1 MSGPR
6 VSRRWFLGGAGAMVG
21 LPLLESLMPRRL
33 HAEPIPAAK
42 RILAYYVPCGIH
54 MPTWT
59 PSSAG
64 ELILSPTLMPLEK
77 VRSKLL
83 VLSGLQNLPA
93 RPDGPGDHASGTGA
107 FLTCAHPFK
116 TDGTGIKN
124 GISMDQVAANELKK
138 LTRIPSLQLGTDGGG
153 GTGNC
158 DSGYSCAYARNIS
171 WASDTQ
177 PLPKTTNPQVVFD
190 TIFAGFDPKATLAEQ
205 ARRLKYKKSVL
216 DYALAEANS
225 LKLKLAATDNLKVD
239 EYMSG
244 IRDLEKK
251 LETPV
256 ATCSVPT
263 RPVAD
268 YAHEAKIKMLSDLMV
283 LAFQCDATRV
293 ITFMLG
299 NAGDNRS
306 FDFIGAPGGHH
317 ALSHHG
323 GSAASFDALKKI
335 DKWEVTQLAYL
346 LEKMDSI
353 VEPNGMTM
361 LDNSSVFFSSEIE
374 DGDAHRH
381 TNLPVILAGSAGGT
395 FKTGR
400 HVKYSAT
407 PLANLFTSM
416 LNATGVANTKFGQD
430 GTGPLGNLT

>member
-1 MSGPR
+1 MN
-6 VSRRWFLGGAGAMVG
+6 RRWFLGGAGAMVG

-54 MPTWT
+54 MPSWT
-59 PSSAG
+59 PAAAG
-64 ELILSPTLMPLEK
+64 DLILTPTLAPLEK
-77 VRSKLL
+77 VKSKLL
-83 VLSGLQNLPA
+83 VLTGLQNIVA

-124 GISMDQVAANELKK
+124 GISMDQLAANELKK
-138 LTRIPSLQLGTDGGG
+138 STRIASLQLGTDGGG

-177 PLPKTTNPQVVFD
+177 PLPKSTNPQVVFD
-190 TIFAGFDPKATLAEQ
+190 QLFAGFDPKATVAEQ

-216 DYALAEANS
+216 DYALAEASS

-251 LETPV
+251 LETPAAV
-256 ATCSVPT
+256 CSVPG

-268 YAHEAKIKMLSDLMV
+268 AEHEAKIKLLSDLMV
-283 LAFQCDATRV
+283 VAFQCDATRV
-293 ITFMLG
+293 ISFMLG

-306 FDFIGAPGGHH
+306 FDFIGASGGHH
-317 ALSHHG
+317 SISHHG
-323 GSAASFDALKKI
+323 GLAENFDKLKKI

-346 LEKMDSI
+346 LEKMDAI
-353 VEPNGMTM
+353 VEPNGQTM

-381 TNLPVILAGSAGGT
+381 TNLPVLLAGKGGGA

-400 HVKYSAT
+400 HVKYGTAT

-416 LNATGVANTKFGQD
+416 LNASGVANEKFGD
-430 GTGPLGNLT
+430 GTGPLTNLA